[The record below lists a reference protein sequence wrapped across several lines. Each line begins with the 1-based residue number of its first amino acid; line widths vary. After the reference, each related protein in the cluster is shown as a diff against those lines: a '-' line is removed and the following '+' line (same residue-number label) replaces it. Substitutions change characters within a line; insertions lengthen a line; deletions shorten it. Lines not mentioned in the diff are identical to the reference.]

1 MSKRRVVVTGLGM
14 LSPVGN
20 TVESTW
26 KALLAGQ
33 SGISL
38 IDHFDTSA
46 YATKFAG
53 LVKDFNCEDIISRK
67 EQRKMD
73 AFIQYGIVAGV
84 QAMQDSGL
92 EITEENAT
100 RIGAA
105 IGSGIGGLGL
115 IEENH
120 TSLMNGGP
128 RKISPFFVP
137 STIVNMVAGH
147 LTIMYGLRGPS
158 ISIGGLGLIEENH
171 TSLMNGGPRKIS
183 PFFVP
188 STIVNMVAGHL
199 TIMYGLRGPSI
210 SIATACTSGVHNIGH
225 AARIIAYGDADVM
238 VAGGAEKA
246 STPLGVGGFGAARAL
261 STRNDNPQAASRP
274 WDKERDGFVLGDG
287 AGMLVL
293 EEYEHAKKRGAKIY
307 AELVG
312 FGMSSDAYHMTSP
325 PENGAGAALAMAN
338 ALRDA
343 GIEASQIGYVNAHGT
358 STPAGDKAEAQAVKT
373 IFGEAAS
380 RVLVSSTKSMTGHL
394 LGAAG
399 AVESIYSILAL
410 RDQAVP
416 PTINLDNPD
425 EGCDLDFVPHEARQ
439 VSGMEYTLCNSFGF
453 GGTNGSLIFKKI

>member
-147 LTIMYGLRGPS
+147 LTIMYGLRGLS
-158 ISIGGLGLIEENH
+158 
-171 TSLMNGGPRKIS
+171 SLSRP
-183 PFFVP
+183 PVLP
-188 STIVNMVAGHL
+188 A
-199 TIMYGLRGPSI
+199 Y
-210 SIATACTSGVHNIGH
+210 NIGH

-246 STPLGVGGFGAARAL
+246 STPLALVVLARHAHYLPAMITASGEPPVG
-261 STRNDNPQAASRP
+261 
-274 WDKERDGFVLGDG
+274 
-287 AGMLVL
+287 
-293 EEYEHAKKRGAKIY
+293 
-307 AELVG
+307 
-312 FGMSSDAYHMTSP
+312 
-325 PENGAGAALAMAN
+325 
-338 ALRDA
+338 
-343 GIEASQIGYVNAHGT
+343 
-358 STPAGDKAEAQAVKT
+358 
-373 IFGEAAS
+373 
-380 RVLVSSTKSMTGHL
+380 
-394 LGAAG
+394 
-399 AVESIYSILAL
+399 
-410 RDQAVP
+410 
-416 PTINLDNPD
+416 
-425 EGCDLDFVPHEARQ
+425 
-439 VSGMEYTLCNSFGF
+439 
-453 GGTNGSLIFKKI
+453 